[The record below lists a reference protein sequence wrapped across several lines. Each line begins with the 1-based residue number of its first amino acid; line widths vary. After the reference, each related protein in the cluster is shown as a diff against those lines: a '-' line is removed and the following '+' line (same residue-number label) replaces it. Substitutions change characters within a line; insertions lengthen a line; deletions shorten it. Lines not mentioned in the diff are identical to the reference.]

1 MELTHTLQA
10 IWDPF
15 WKSRVTWWPT
25 LLSLFMDL
33 KKKLHPRWERFWK
46 SLVTWWPTL
55 LSLWADLR
63 GKSRLYRAWF
73 YKPRF
78 TSQLL
83 MGLLLIG
90 AMVFVLWKVPKWQ
103 LEGEKLQAERRIQL
117 ENDLRKTLAQI
128 MGGAFI
134 LIGGYLAWRRVTAL
148 ERAVAVTQEGQ
159 ITERF
164 TRAIQ
169 QLGDKSRE
177 IRLGGIYALERIAKD
192 SPKDHWTIMEVLTAY
207 IREHT
212 PWKESLPSGQ
222 EEMPQ
227 EPAVDT
233 QAILTVIGRRL
244 LKFRDG
250 EENRLDLRK
259 TDLRLALLDG
269 AHLEGALL
277 SGANL
282 EAAILV
288 DTHLEGAILIETH
301 LESALLG
308 RAHLEGAR
316 LSEAHL
322 EGAILRGAH
331 LEGTNLHGV
340 TGLTHLQLEE
350 AHTDDQ
356 TILPDY
362 LRNS

>member
-1 MELTHTLQA
+1 MELKQKLQA

-15 WKSRVTWWPT
+15 WKSRATWWPT

-33 KKKLHPRWERFWK
+33 KKKLQLSWEQFWK

-78 TSQLL
+78 TWQLL

-128 MGGAFI
+128 MGGAFV
-134 LIGGYLAWRRVTAL
+134 LLGGYLAWRRVTAL
-148 ERAVAVTQEGQ
+148 ERTVAVTQEGQ

-169 QLGDKSRE
+169 LLGDRE
-177 IRLGGIYALERIAKD
+177 NLEVRLGGIYALERIAKD

-207 IREHT
+207 VREKS
-212 PWKESLPSGQ
+212 PWKKNPSQ
-222 EEMPQ
+222 EEQ
-227 EPAVDT
+227 EQPPKLAT
-233 QAILTVIGRRL
+233 EIQAILTVLGRRM
-244 LKFRDG
+244 RTY
-250 EENRLDLRK
+250 ENSNDQRLDLHR
-259 TDLRLALLDG
+259 TDLRNANLSGAHLEETILTEAHLEQARLDRAHLEGANLSG
-269 AHLEGALL
+269 AHLEGA
-277 SGANL
+277 
-282 EAAILV
+282 
-288 DTHLEGAILIETH
+288 
-301 LESALLG
+301 
-308 RAHLEGAR
+308 
-316 LSEAHL
+316 
-322 EGAILRGAH
+322 
-331 LEGTNLHGV
+331 NLHGA
-340 TGLTHLQLEE
+340 TGLTQQQLEE

>member
-1 MELTHTLQA
+1 MELKQKLQA

-33 KKKLHPRWERFWK
+33 KKKLQLSWEQFWK

-128 MGGAFI
+128 MGGAFV
-134 LIGGYLAWRRVTAL
+134 LLGGYLAWRRVTAL
-148 ERAVAVTQEGQ
+148 ERTVAVTQEGQ

-169 QLGDKSRE
+169 LLGDRE
-177 IRLGGIYALERIAKD
+177 NLEVRLGGIYALERIAKD

-207 IREHT
+207 VREQARWVGSSGT
-212 PWKESLPSGQ
+212 SLPPN
-222 EEMPQ
+222 EIRP
-227 EPAVDT
+227 PADI
-233 QAILTVIGRRL
+233 QAIMTVIGRRN
-244 LKFRDG
+244 RAY
-250 EENRLDLRK
+250 EEGHERRLDLYA
-259 TDLRLALLDG
+259 TDLRGVLLLD
-269 AHLEGALL
+269 AHLENANLAETHLEGALL
-277 SGANL
+277 NG
-282 EAAILV
+282 V
-288 DTHLEGAILIETH
+288 HLEGAYLWK
-301 LESALLG
+301 
-308 RAHLEGAR
+308 AHLEGAV
-316 LSEAHL
+316 LDGANLNGTFFISAHFKNTSILGVDRKDLTGLTREQL
-322 EGAILRGAH
+322 EGAITDADV
-331 LEGTNLHGV
+331 E
-340 TGLTHLQLEE
+340 LQ
-350 AHTDDQ
+350 DDMK
-356 TILPDY
+356 DD
-362 LRNS
+362 